1 MAYFEGMPLHS
12 DDRRADLR
20 SVRALIELLGQ
31 AFARSNRVELYPV
44 ADGDESKPPKGVIDW
59 QLTALDPDRLFFNE
73 RFMHVVQNREQA
85 GARE

>member
-1 MAYFEGMPLHS
+1 
-12 DDRRADLR
+12 
-20 SVRALIELLGQ
+20 
-31 AFARSNRVELYPV
+31 
-44 ADGDESKPPKGVIDW
+44 VIDW

>member
-1 MAYFEGMPLHS
+1 MA
-12 DDRRADLR
+12 RR
-20 SVRALIELLGQ
+20 S
-31 AFARSNRVELYPV
+31 RVELYPV